1 MNTTVSSRAE
11 SLLPIAGVAI
21 FFLAFAGQGVRNTF
35 GWLGFGIITVLVL
48 LACWVVFF
56 LAGRRV
62 KDFAVCFILHRA
74 LLSVGDM
81 EPVPS

>member
-35 GWLGFGIITVLVL
+35 GWLGFGIITVLGTLNLMVNDTFCL
-48 LACWVVFF
+48 PGQSG
-56 LAGRRV
+56 GR
-62 KDFAVCFILHRA
+62 
-74 LLSVGDM
+74 
-81 EPVPS
+81 